1 MAQPPV
7 FLKDTKL
14 MDVKL
19 GQLPSWLAMRDFT
32 PGGIAGAFRRGYDR
46 YYNKYINVK
55 KGGLGGVSMVLA
67 GYVVLSYIWSYSH
80 INKPKFLSKLYLLS
94 LLKLLA
100 EALELFE
107 VQMLKE
113 ERVQPEECN
122 YTVLIGGCGRV
133 GYVKKAFRLYNDM
146 KKRGLMPTEATYTA
160 LFNACA
166 ESPWKDSGLQ
176 SALKLR
182 QQLQSKNEELNL
194 ITYHALLKVC
204 ALCSDLRMCFDVLKE
219 IVQKGHVLT
228 AETFSFLLMSCI
240 KDSENGFRY
249 ALQVWK
255 QMTKLG
261 IKGDSHT
268 YNLMLRAA
276 RDCGIGDPALASEL
290 LLRPPENS
298 PQLRLPA
305 GKQKERMRNRRKKG
319 SEGVPVQL
327 DVEAMEKQL
336 FQESSVQPEE
346 PIQQQNKGGNQAEEE
361 PAAPDSPSVTHSR
374 AGALMRRG
382 HSEMELEQAHPSR
395 ELPFCNLPNLLD
407 SRMPDAAVVS
417 LGTVATPSHRLAL
430 MGDVEGFL
438 NKMKEDNAEPNIKTF
453 TLLAELVEP
462 QSPSES
468 SLLALLDEH
477 KVKVD
482 VAFFNTLIRKK
493 SKQGDLEGAKSVL
506 PALVKRGLSPN
517 LQTFCNLAIA
527 CHQEKDG
534 LQLLSDLKR
543 SGVTPNKYIY
553 STLIAGAVRKLD
565 YSYLTEIL
573 RDMRKNQVP
582 PNEVI
587 IRQLEFAAQYPP
599 KFDRYKSRNP
609 YLEKIDGF
617 RGYYH
622 RWLKVMAGEET
633 PHPWAKYRTAK
644 RGVQGSEAE
653 AVQEQIQSIEEEEED
668 IPQSSQSNLMAK
680 GFTQNSLC
688 IHSRKGGHKGRARQ
702 YTSPEEIDAQLQAE
716 KQKAREEEEQEE
728 GGEGA
733 TGDPKKEK
741 KSLDSDESDEDDE
754 DYQQK
759 RKGVEG
765 LIDIENPNRVIQTTK
780 KVTQLDLDGPK
791 ELSRREREEIEK
803 QKAKERYMKMHLAG
817 KTEQAKADLARLAII
832 RKQREEAARK
842 KEEERKG

>member
-1 MAQPPV
+1 RTCSSSQAPC
-7 FLKDTKL
+7 KL
-14 MDVKL
+14 
-19 GQLPSWLAMRDFT
+19 
-32 PGGIAGAFRRGYDR
+32 PGSDPREISAGSSAGATEEQKDDDDDDEGVEFGTLSDKFSSRKYYHKTSARFRDLKLQEEGEEEPERKPRRG
-46 YYNKYINVK
+46 
-55 KGGLGGVSMVLA
+55 
-67 GYVVLSYIWSYSH
+67 
-80 INKPKFLSKLYLLS
+80 PKNTPYWYFLRCKALI
-94 LLKLLA
+94 KEDKLA

-113 ERVQPEECN
+113 ERVQPEESN

-146 KKRGLMPTEATYTA
+146 KKRGLIPTEATYTA

-204 ALCSDLRMCFDVLKE
+204 ALCSDLRMCLDVLKE

-240 KDSENGFRY
+240 KDSENGFRF
-249 ALQVWK
+249 ALQVWQ
-255 QMTKLG
+255 QMNKLG
-261 IKGDSHT
+261 IKADSHT

-276 RDCGIGDPALASEL
+276 RDCGIGSPAVASKL
-290 LLRPPENS
+290 LLNPPENS
-298 PQLRLPA
+298 PQLQLPP
-305 GKQKERMRNRRKKG
+305 GRQKEKVKNQRKKG
-319 SEGVPVQL
+319 SESAAVQL
-327 DVEAMEKQL
+327 DVEAMEKRL

-346 PIQQQNKGGNQAEEE
+346 LMQQQNKDVALAEAE
-361 PAAPDSPSVTHSR
+361 PAAPDSPSIAHSR
-374 AGALMRRG
+374 AGALMRRAQ
-382 HSEMELEQAHPSR
+382 SEMEQEQAHPSQK
-395 ELPFCNLPNLLD
+395 LPYCNLPNLLD
-407 SRMPDAAVVS
+407 SRMPDTAVVS

-438 NKMKEDNAEPNIKTF
+438 NKMKEDNADPNIKTF

-468 SLLALLDEH
+468 SLLALLDDH

-482 VAFFNTLIRKK
+482 VTFFNTLMRKR

-527 CHQEKDG
+527 CHKQQDG

-543 SGVTPNKYIY
+543 SGITPNKYIY
-553 STLIAGAVRKLD
+553 SSLIAAAVRQLD

-573 RDMRKNQVP
+573 RDMRNNQVP

-587 IRQLEFAAQYPP
+587 IRQLEFAARYPP
-599 KFDRYKSRNP
+599 KFDRYKYKNP

-617 RGYYH
+617 RGYYY

-644 RGVQGSEAE
+644 PGGQDSEVQ
-653 AVQEQIQSIEEEEED
+653 AVQ
-668 IPQSSQSNLMAK
+668 
-680 GFTQNSLC
+680 
-688 IHSRKGGHKGRARQ
+688 
-702 YTSPEEIDAQLQAE
+702 
-716 KQKAREEEEQEE
+716 
-728 GGEGA
+728 
-733 TGDPKKEK
+733 
-741 KSLDSDESDEDDE
+741 
-754 DYQQK
+754 
-759 RKGVEG
+759 
-765 LIDIENPNRVIQTTK
+765 
-780 KVTQLDLDGPK
+780 
-791 ELSRREREEIEK
+791 
-803 QKAKERYMKMHLAG
+803 
-817 KTEQAKADLARLAII
+817 
-832 RKQREEAARK
+832 
-842 KEEERKG
+842 

>member
-1 MAQPPV
+1 PGWRTCSSSQASC
-7 FLKDTKL
+7 KL
-14 MDVKL
+14 
-19 GQLPSWLAMRDFT
+19 
-32 PGGIAGAFRRGYDR
+32 PGSDPREISASSSAGATEEQKDDDDDDDDDDDEGVEFGTLSDKFSSRKYFHKTRAHFRDLKLKEEGEEEPERKPRRG
-46 YYNKYINVK
+46 
-55 KGGLGGVSMVLA
+55 
-67 GYVVLSYIWSYSH
+67 
-80 INKPKFLSKLYLLS
+80 PKNTPYWYFLQCKALI
-94 LLKLLA
+94 KEDKLA

-113 ERVQPEECN
+113 ERVQPEESN

-133 GYVKKAFRLYNDM
+133 GYVKKAFRLYSDM
-146 KKRGLMPTEATYTA
+146 KKRGLIPTEATYTA

-194 ITYHALLKVC
+194 ISYHALLKVC
-204 ALCSDLRMCFDVLKE
+204 ALCSDLRMCLDVLKE

-240 KDSENGFRY
+240 KDRENGFRF
-249 ALQVWK
+249 ALQVWQ
-255 QMTKLG
+255 QMNKLG
-261 IKGDSHT
+261 IKADSHT

-276 RDCGIGDPALASEL
+276 RDCGIGNPAVASQL
-290 LLRPPENS
+290 LLSPPENS
-298 PQLRLPA
+298 PHLKLPP
-305 GKQKERMRNRRKKG
+305 GRRKEKVKNQKKKG
-319 SEGVPVQL
+319 SESAAVQL

-346 PIQQQNKGGNQAEEE
+346 QIQQQNKNVAQAEAE
-361 PAAPDSPSVTHSR
+361 PAAPDSPHVTHSR
-374 AGALMRRG
+374 AGALVRRAQ
-382 HSEMELEQAHPSR
+382 SEMEQKQPHLSQK
-395 ELPFCNLPNLLD
+395 LPFCNLPNLLD
-407 SRMPDAAVVS
+407 SRMADTAVVS

-468 SLLALLDEH
+468 SLLALLDDH

-482 VAFFNTLIRKK
+482 VTFFNTLMRKR

-527 CHQEKDG
+527 CHKQQDG
-534 LQLLSDLKR
+534 LQLLSDLKK
-543 SGVTPNKYIY
+543 SGITPNKYIY
-553 STLIAGAVRKLD
+553 STLIAAAVRQLD

-573 RDMRKNQVP
+573 RDMRNNQVP

-587 IRQLEFAAQYPP
+587 IRQLEFAARYPP
-599 KFDRYKSRNP
+599 KFDRYKYKNP

-617 RGYYH
+617 RGYYY

-644 RGVQGSEAE
+644 PGGQDSEAE
-653 AVQEQIQSIEEEEED
+653 A
-668 IPQSSQSNLMAK
+668 
-680 GFTQNSLC
+680 
-688 IHSRKGGHKGRARQ
+688 
-702 YTSPEEIDAQLQAE
+702 
-716 KQKAREEEEQEE
+716 
-728 GGEGA
+728 
-733 TGDPKKEK
+733 
-741 KSLDSDESDEDDE
+741 
-754 DYQQK
+754 
-759 RKGVEG
+759 
-765 LIDIENPNRVIQTTK
+765 
-780 KVTQLDLDGPK
+780 
-791 ELSRREREEIEK
+791 
-803 QKAKERYMKMHLAG
+803 
-817 KTEQAKADLARLAII
+817 
-832 RKQREEAARK
+832 
-842 KEEERKG
+842 

>member
-1 MAQPPV
+1 MSSGRLLAPLGPLAWRCRWACSALRPGRWAAPEGGSGKAPCLLQPPGQQPV
-7 FLKDTKL
+7 PGWRPFSPSQASCKLPRGDLRETDAGSCAEAVGEEEEEQEDEDDDEDEGVEFGTLSNKFSSRKYYHKTTASFQNLKLQEEGEEEPESKPRRGPKNTPYWYFLKCKALIKEDK
-14 MDVKL
+14 
-19 GQLPSWLAMRDFT
+19 
-32 PGGIAGAFRRGYDR
+32 
-46 YYNKYINVK
+46 
-55 KGGLGGVSMVLA
+55 
-67 GYVVLSYIWSYSH
+67 
-80 INKPKFLSKLYLLS
+80 
-94 LLKLLA
+94 LA

-113 ERVQPEECN
+113 ERVQPEESN

-146 KKRGLMPTEATYTA
+146 KKRGLTPTEATYTA

-182 QQLQSKNEELNL
+182 QQLKSKNEELNL

-219 IVQKGHVLT
+219 IVHKGHVLT

-255 QMTKLG
+255 QMTELG
-261 IKGDSHT
+261 IKANSHT

-276 RDCGIGDPALASEL
+276 RDCGIGNPVVASEL
-290 LLRPPENS
+290 LLQPAHENS
-298 PQLRLPA
+298 SQLRLAP
-305 GKQKERMRNRRKKG
+305 GRQKEKVKNQKKKG
-319 SEGVPVQL
+319 SESAAAVQL

-336 FQESSVQPEE
+336 FWESSVQPEE
-346 PIQQQNKGGNQAEEE
+346 LIQQQNKDVNQAETE
-361 PAAPDSPSVTHSR
+361 PAALKSPSVAHGRT
-374 AGALMRRG
+374 GALMRRG
-382 HSEMELEQAHPSR
+382 QNKMEQEQACLSQKQR
-395 ELPFCNLPNLLD
+395 FCNLPNLLD

-417 LGTVATPSHRLAL
+417 LGTAATPSDRLAL

-438 NKMKEDNAEPNIKTF
+438 SKMKEDNAKPNIKTF

-482 VAFFNTLIRKK
+482 VTFFNTLIRKK

-527 CHQEKDG
+527 CHREKDG
-534 LQLLSDLKR
+534 LQLLSDLKK

-553 STLIAGAVRKLD
+553 STLIAAAVRHLD

-573 RDMRKNQVP
+573 RDMRNNQVP

-599 KFDRYKSRNP
+599 KFDRYKSKNP

-617 RGYYH
+617 RGYYY

-633 PHPWAKYRTAK
+633 PHPWEKYRTAK
-644 RGVQGSEAE
+644 RGVDDNKGEA
-653 AVQEQIQSIEEEEED
+653 AQEQ
-668 IPQSSQSNLMAK
+668 P
-680 GFTQNSLC
+680 
-688 IHSRKGGHKGRARQ
+688 
-702 YTSPEEIDAQLQAE
+702 AQ
-716 KQKAREEEEQEE
+716 K
-728 GGEGA
+728 
-733 TGDPKKEK
+733 
-741 KSLDSDESDEDDE
+741 
-754 DYQQK
+754 
-759 RKGVEG
+759 
-765 LIDIENPNRVIQTTK
+765 
-780 KVTQLDLDGPK
+780 
-791 ELSRREREEIEK
+791 
-803 QKAKERYMKMHLAG
+803 
-817 KTEQAKADLARLAII
+817 
-832 RKQREEAARK
+832 
-842 KEEERKG
+842 

>member
-1 MAQPPV
+1 MRSVRLLLLLPPLRPLASRCRWASSALPRGRWAVPEQPGKAPRLLRPPGQWPLPGWRPFRSSQASCKLPGSDLREV
-7 FLKDTKL
+7 DAGSCAEAVGEEEDEDEGVEFGTLSDKFSSRNYYHKTTSRFQNLKLQEEGEEEPERKPRRGPKNTPYWYFLKCKALIKADK
-14 MDVKL
+14 
-19 GQLPSWLAMRDFT
+19 
-32 PGGIAGAFRRGYDR
+32 
-46 YYNKYINVK
+46 
-55 KGGLGGVSMVLA
+55 
-67 GYVVLSYIWSYSH
+67 
-80 INKPKFLSKLYLLS
+80 
-94 LLKLLA
+94 LA

-107 VQMLKE
+107 VEMLKE
-113 ERVQPEECN
+113 ERVRPEESN

-146 KKRGLMPTEATYTA
+146 KKRGLTPTEATYTA

-182 QQLQSKNEELNL
+182 QQLKSRNEELNL
-194 ITYHALLKVC
+194 IAYHALLKVC

-219 IVQKGHVLT
+219 IVDKGHVLT

-276 RDCGIGDPALASEL
+276 RDCGIGDPVVASGL
-290 LLRPPENS
+290 LLRPTDENS
-298 PQLRLPA
+298 SQLRLAP
-305 GKQKERMRNRRKKG
+305 GRQKVKNQRKKG
-319 SEGVPVQL
+319 SESAAAVQL

-346 PIQQQNKGGNQAEEE
+346 QIWQQHKDVNRAETE
-361 PAAPDSPSVTHSR
+361 PAALDSPSVAHSR
-374 AGALMRRG
+374 TGALMRRG
-382 HSEMELEQAHPSR
+382 QNKMEQEQARLSQKLH
-395 ELPFCNLPNLLD
+395 FCNLPNLLD

-417 LGTVATPSHRLAL
+417 LGTVATPSDRLAL
-430 MGDVEGFL
+430 MGGVEGFL

-482 VAFFNTLIRKK
+482 VTFFNTLIRKK
-493 SKQGDLEGAKSVL
+493 SCQGDLEGA
-506 PALVKRGLSPN
+506 
-517 LQTFCNLAIA
+517 
-527 CHQEKDG
+527 
-534 LQLLSDLKR
+534 KR

-553 STLIAGAVRKLD
+553 STLIAAAVRQLD
-565 YSYLTEIL
+565 YRYLTEIL
-573 RDMRKNQVP
+573 RDMRNSQVP

-599 KFDRYKSRNP
+599 KFDRYKSKNP

-617 RGYYH
+617 RGYYY

-633 PHPWAKYRTAK
+633 PHPWEKYRTAK
-644 RGVQGSEAE
+644 RAVDDKKEE
-653 AVQEQIQSIEEEEED
+653 AVQEQ
-668 IPQSSQSNLMAK
+668 P
-680 GFTQNSLC
+680 G
-688 IHSRKGGHKGRARQ
+688 
-702 YTSPEEIDAQLQAE
+702 
-716 KQKAREEEEQEE
+716 QK
-728 GGEGA
+728 
-733 TGDPKKEK
+733 
-741 KSLDSDESDEDDE
+741 
-754 DYQQK
+754 
-759 RKGVEG
+759 
-765 LIDIENPNRVIQTTK
+765 
-780 KVTQLDLDGPK
+780 
-791 ELSRREREEIEK
+791 
-803 QKAKERYMKMHLAG
+803 
-817 KTEQAKADLARLAII
+817 
-832 RKQREEAARK
+832 
-842 KEEERKG
+842 

>member
-1 MAQPPV
+1 MGSLRLLVPRWCRYASPALLRARCAVPGVGSEQVPLLSRPPGQGP
-7 FLKDTKL
+7 LPGWRTCSSSQASCKLPGSGPKDISA
-14 MDVKL
+14 D
-19 GQLPSWLAMRDFT
+19 SS
-32 PGGIAGAFRRGYDR
+32 AGATEEQKDDDDDEGVEFGTLSNKFSSRKYFHKTTTHFRDLKLREEGEEEPERKPRRG
-46 YYNKYINVK
+46 
-55 KGGLGGVSMVLA
+55 
-67 GYVVLSYIWSYSH
+67 
-80 INKPKFLSKLYLLS
+80 PKNTPYWYFLRCKALI
-94 LLKLLA
+94 KEDKLA

-113 ERVQPEECN
+113 ERVQPEESN

-146 KKRGLMPTEATYTA
+146 KKRGLIPTEATYTA

-204 ALCSDLRMCFDVLKE
+204 ALCSDLRMCLDVLKE

-240 KDSENGFRY
+240 KDSENGFRF
-249 ALQVWK
+249 ALQVWQ
-255 QMTKLG
+255 QMNKLG
-261 IKGDSHT
+261 IKADSHT

-276 RDCGIGDPALASEL
+276 RDCGIGNPAVASKL
-290 LLRPPENS
+290 LLSPPEHS
-298 PQLRLPA
+298 PQLKLPP
-305 GKQKERMRNRRKKG
+305 GTQKQKVKNQRKRRSG
-319 SEGVPVQL
+319 NAAVQL

-336 FQESSVQPEE
+336 FQESLVQPEE
-346 PIQQQNKGGNQAEEE
+346 QIQQQNKDVTRVEAE
-361 PAAPDSPSVTHSR
+361 PAAPDRPSVTHSR
-374 AGALMRRG
+374 AGALMRRAQ
-382 HSEMELEQAHPSR
+382 SEVEQSHPSQK
-395 ELPFCNLPNLLD
+395 LPFCNLPNLLD
-407 SRMPDAAVVS
+407 SRMADTAVVS

-468 SLLALLDEH
+468 SLLALLDDH

-482 VAFFNTLIRKK
+482 VTFFNTLMRKR

-527 CHQEKDG
+527 CHKQQDG

-543 SGVTPNKYIY
+543 SGITPNKYIY
-553 STLIAGAVRKLD
+553 STLIAAAVRQLD

-573 RDMRKNQVP
+573 RDMRNNQVP

-587 IRQLEFAAQYPP
+587 IRQLEFAARYPP
-599 KFDRYKSRNP
+599 KFDRYKYKNP

-617 RGYYH
+617 RGYYY

-644 RGVQGSEAE
+644 PGGQDSEAQ
-653 AVQEQIQSIEEEEED
+653 AVQE
-668 IPQSSQSNLMAK
+668 K
-680 GFTQNSLC
+680 G
-688 IHSRKGGHKGRARQ
+688 
-702 YTSPEEIDAQLQAE
+702 
-716 KQKAREEEEQEE
+716 
-728 GGEGA
+728 
-733 TGDPKKEK
+733 
-741 KSLDSDESDEDDE
+741 
-754 DYQQK
+754 
-759 RKGVEG
+759 
-765 LIDIENPNRVIQTTK
+765 
-780 KVTQLDLDGPK
+780 
-791 ELSRREREEIEK
+791 
-803 QKAKERYMKMHLAG
+803 AG
-817 KTEQAKADLARLAII
+817 C
-832 RKQREEAARK
+832 
-842 KEEERKG
+842 

>member
-1 MAQPPV
+1 MGSLRLLVPRWCRYASPALLRARCAAPGVGSGRAPLLPRPPGQGS
-7 FLKDTKL
+7 LPGWRTCSSCQASCKL
-14 MDVKL
+14 
-19 GQLPSWLAMRDFT
+19 
-32 PGGIAGAFRRGYDR
+32 PGSDPREISAGSSAGATEEQKDDDDDEGVEFGTLSDKFSSRKYYHKTTARFRDLKFQEEGEEEPERKPRRG
-46 YYNKYINVK
+46 
-55 KGGLGGVSMVLA
+55 
-67 GYVVLSYIWSYSH
+67 
-80 INKPKFLSKLYLLS
+80 PKNTPYWYFLRCKALI
-94 LLKLLA
+94 KEDKLA

-113 ERVQPEECN
+113 ERVQPEESN

-146 KKRGLMPTEATYTA
+146 KKRGLIPTEATYTA

-204 ALCSDLRMCFDVLKE
+204 ALCSDLRMCMDVLKE

-240 KDSENGFRY
+240 KDRENGFRL

-255 QMTKLG
+255 QMNKLG
-261 IKGDSHT
+261 IKADSHT

-276 RDCGIGDPALASEL
+276 RDCGIGDPAMASKL
-290 LLRPPENS
+290 LLSPPENS
-298 PQLRLPA
+298 PQLQLPP
-305 GKQKERMRNRRKKG
+305 GRRKEKVKNQRKKA
-319 SEGVPVQL
+319 SESAAVQL

-346 PIQQQNKGGNQAEEE
+346 WIQQQNKDVARAEAE
-361 PAAPDSPSVTHSR
+361 PAVPDSPNVTHSR
-374 AGALMRRG
+374 AGALMRRAW
-382 HSEMELEQAHPSR
+382 SEMEQEQAHPSQK
-395 ELPFCNLPNLLD
+395 LPFCNLPNLLD
-407 SRMPDAAVVS
+407 SRMPDTAVVS

-468 SLLALLDEH
+468 SLLALLDHH

-482 VAFFNTLIRKK
+482 VTFFNTLMRKR

-517 LQTFCNLAIA
+517 LQTFCNLAIG
-527 CHQEKDG
+527 CHKQQDG

-543 SGVTPNKYIY
+543 SGITPNKYIY
-553 STLIAGAVRKLD
+553 STLIAAAVRQLD

-573 RDMRKNQVP
+573 RDMRNNQVP

-587 IRQLEFAAQYPP
+587 IRQLEFAARYPP
-599 KFDRYKSRNP
+599 KFDRYKYKNP

-617 RGYYH
+617 RGYYY

-633 PHPWAKYRTAK
+633 PHPWAKYRTGK
-644 RGVQGSEAE
+644 PGGQDSEAE
-653 AVQEQIQSIEEEEED
+653 AVQE
-668 IPQSSQSNLMAK
+668 K
-680 GFTQNSLC
+680 G
-688 IHSRKGGHKGRARQ
+688 
-702 YTSPEEIDAQLQAE
+702 
-716 KQKAREEEEQEE
+716 
-728 GGEGA
+728 
-733 TGDPKKEK
+733 
-741 KSLDSDESDEDDE
+741 
-754 DYQQK
+754 
-759 RKGVEG
+759 
-765 LIDIENPNRVIQTTK
+765 
-780 KVTQLDLDGPK
+780 
-791 ELSRREREEIEK
+791 
-803 QKAKERYMKMHLAG
+803 AG
-817 KTEQAKADLARLAII
+817 C
-832 RKQREEAARK
+832 
-842 KEEERKG
+842 

>member
-1 MAQPPV
+1 DP
-7 FLKDTKL
+7 
-14 MDVKL
+14 
-19 GQLPSWLAMRDFT
+19 R
-32 PGGIAGAFRRGYDR
+32 GISAGSSAGATEEQKDDDDDDEGVEFGTLSHKFSSRKYYHKTTARFRDLKFQEEGEEEPERKPRRG
-46 YYNKYINVK
+46 
-55 KGGLGGVSMVLA
+55 
-67 GYVVLSYIWSYSH
+67 
-80 INKPKFLSKLYLLS
+80 PKNTPYWYFLRCKALI
-94 LLKLLA
+94 KEDKLA

-113 ERVQPEECN
+113 ERVQPEESN

-146 KKRGLMPTEATYTA
+146 KKRGLIPTEATYTA

-204 ALCSDLRMCFDVLKE
+204 ALCSDLRMCVDVLKE

-240 KDSENGFRY
+240 KDRENGFRL

-255 QMTKLG
+255 QMNKLG
-261 IKGDSHT
+261 IKADSHT

-276 RDCGIGDPALASEL
+276 RDCGIGDPATASKL
-290 LLRPPENS
+290 LLSPPENS
-298 PQLRLPA
+298 PQLQLPP
-305 GKQKERMRNRRKKG
+305 GRRKEKVKNQRKKA
-319 SEGVPVQL
+319 SESAAVQL

-336 FQESSVQPEE
+336 FQESSVQPKEW
-346 PIQQQNKGGNQAEEE
+346 IQQQNKDVARAEAE
-361 PAAPDSPSVTHSR
+361 PAVPDSPSVTHSR
-374 AGALMRRG
+374 AGALMRRAW
-382 HSEMELEQAHPSR
+382 SEMEQEQAHPR
-395 ELPFCNLPNLLD
+395 QKLPFCNLPNLLD
-407 SRMPDAAVVS
+407 SRMPDTAVVS

-468 SLLALLDEH
+468 SLLALLDHH

-482 VAFFNTLIRKK
+482 VTFFNTLMRKR

-527 CHQEKDG
+527 CHKQQDG

-543 SGVTPNKYIY
+543 SGITPNKYIY
-553 STLIAGAVRKLD
+553 STLIAAAVRQLD

-573 RDMRKNQVP
+573 RDMRNNQVP

-587 IRQLEFAAQYPP
+587 IRQLEFAARYPP
-599 KFDRYKSRNP
+599 KFDRYKYKNP

-617 RGYYH
+617 RGYYY

-644 RGVQGSEAE
+644 PGGQDSEAE
-653 AVQEQIQSIEEEEED
+653 AVQE
-668 IPQSSQSNLMAK
+668 K
-680 GFTQNSLC
+680 G
-688 IHSRKGGHKGRARQ
+688 
-702 YTSPEEIDAQLQAE
+702 
-716 KQKAREEEEQEE
+716 
-728 GGEGA
+728 
-733 TGDPKKEK
+733 
-741 KSLDSDESDEDDE
+741 
-754 DYQQK
+754 
-759 RKGVEG
+759 
-765 LIDIENPNRVIQTTK
+765 
-780 KVTQLDLDGPK
+780 
-791 ELSRREREEIEK
+791 
-803 QKAKERYMKMHLAG
+803 AG
-817 KTEQAKADLARLAII
+817 C
-832 RKQREEAARK
+832 
-842 KEEERKG
+842 

>member
-1 MAQPPV
+1 LCAAVP
-7 FLKDTKL
+7 LKDMKL
-14 MDVKL
+14 LDVKL
-19 GQLPSWLAMRDFT
+19 GQLPTWLAMRDFT
-32 PGGIAGAFRRGYDR
+32 PGGIVGALQRGEGGLAVWSGEFTSLHKFLVQVWPSQISIFFLGENSKGNFQRFGRACFAFQIFSASRPSCKLPGGHPRETDAGSRAGAVGEEKEEDDDEGVEFGTLSDKFSSRKYYHKTTSRFQNLKLQEEGEEETERKPRRGPRNTPYW
-46 YYNKYINVK
+46 Y
-55 KGGLGGVSMVLA
+55 
-67 GYVVLSYIWSYSH
+67 
-80 INKPKFLSKLYLLS
+80 FLKCKALI
-94 LLKLLA
+94 KDDKLA

-113 ERVQPEECN
+113 ERVQPEESN

-146 KKRGLMPTEATYTA
+146 KKRGLTPTEATYTA

-182 QQLQSKNEELNL
+182 QQLKSKNEELNL
-194 ITYHALLKVC
+194 ITYHALMKVC

-219 IVQKGHVLT
+219 MVHKGHVLT

-240 KDSENGFRY
+240 KDSENGFRH

-261 IKGDSHT
+261 IKADSHT

-276 RDCGIGDPALASEL
+276 RDCGIGDPVVASEL
-290 LLRPPENS
+290 LLRPSDENAS
-298 PQLRLPA
+298 QLRLAP
-305 GKQKERMRNRRKKG
+305 GRRKEKVKNQKKKKKE
-319 SEGVPVQL
+319 SESAAAVQL
-327 DVEAMEKQL
+327 DVEALEKQL
-336 FQESSVQPEE
+336 FQESSVKPEE
-346 PIQQQNKGGNQAEEE
+346 LIQQPNKDAARAETG
-361 PAAPDSPSVTHSR
+361 PAALDSPIGAHSR
-374 AGALMRRG
+374 TGALMVRG
-382 HSEMELEQAHPSR
+382 QNNMEPEQAHLSQEQR
-395 ELPFCNLPNLLD
+395 FCNLPNLLD

-417 LGTVATPSHRLAL
+417 LGTVATPSDRLAL

-468 SLLALLDEH
+468 SLLALLDDH

-482 VAFFNTLIRKK
+482 VTFFNTLIRKK

-527 CHQEKDG
+527 CHREKDG

-553 STLIAGAVRKLD
+553 STLIAAAVRQLD

-573 RDMRKNQVP
+573 RDMRNNQVP

-599 KFDRYKSRNP
+599 KFDRYKSKNP

-617 RGYYH
+617 RGYYY

-633 PHPWAKYRTAK
+633 PHPWEKYRTAK
-644 RGVQGSEAE
+644 HAVVDDTKEEAE
-653 AVQEQIQSIEEEEED
+653 QEQSGQ
-668 IPQSSQSNLMAK
+668 
-680 GFTQNSLC
+680 
-688 IHSRKGGHKGRARQ
+688 
-702 YTSPEEIDAQLQAE
+702 
-716 KQKAREEEEQEE
+716 
-728 GGEGA
+728 
-733 TGDPKKEK
+733 
-741 KSLDSDESDEDDE
+741 
-754 DYQQK
+754 
-759 RKGVEG
+759 
-765 LIDIENPNRVIQTTK
+765 
-780 KVTQLDLDGPK
+780 
-791 ELSRREREEIEK
+791 
-803 QKAKERYMKMHLAG
+803 
-817 KTEQAKADLARLAII
+817 
-832 RKQREEAARK
+832 
-842 KEEERKG
+842 